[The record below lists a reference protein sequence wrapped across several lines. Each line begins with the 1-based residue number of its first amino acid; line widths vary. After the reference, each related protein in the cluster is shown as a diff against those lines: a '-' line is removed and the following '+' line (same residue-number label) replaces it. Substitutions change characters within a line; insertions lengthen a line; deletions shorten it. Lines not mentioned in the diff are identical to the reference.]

1 MSVTA
6 IQRLLAAVF
15 LVLGGWCVI
24 APESVLD
31 LTIRP
36 QFRVNAPIESFLTA
50 GFTARFTRTTFMAYG
65 LALLPFLVFDYW
77 FYRVEPVLTPIG
89 LIDAVGNLI
98 MLALCYAGWRRAE
111 RV

>member
-1 MSVTA
+1 
-6 IQRLLAAVF
+6 
-15 LVLGGWCVI
+15 
-24 APESVLD
+24 
-31 LTIRP
+31 
-36 QFRVNAPIESFLTA
+36 
-50 GFTARFTRTTFMAYG
+50 MAYG